1 MIFLW
6 ESVLKLFLS
15 WSGLGFRVAVIPIWC
30 RLGQSGG
37 ICDGHHRCDDLC
49 FFFAQGYAGCKSNS
63 GGRCR
68 TVCPHYPERSAA
80 LIYRWRWFPLPIP
93 NLRVDWKGDPEVA
106 FYNHT
111 KTDKLCSFHA
121 IVDVPFGRLNQS
133 SDFIIFNSNFRIID
147 TIRVRLTILGSV
159 FQQAVKMTKL
169 CNIWNK
175 LHIIGKIFSFFTR

>member
-1 MIFLW
+1 MTKRNESIEHISPCAQRQVKISILTALRGDFSLR
-6 ESVLKLFLS
+6 SVLRLFLSGDLRFAITPRAGSPLRYDRLS

-80 LIYRWRWFPLPIP
+80 LIYR
-93 NLRVDWKGDPEVA
+93 
-106 FYNHT
+106 
-111 KTDKLCSFHA
+111 
-121 IVDVPFGRLNQS
+121 
-133 SDFIIFNSNFRIID
+133 
-147 TIRVRLTILGSV
+147 
-159 FQQAVKMTKL
+159 
-169 CNIWNK
+169 
-175 LHIIGKIFSFFTR
+175 